1 MRKKI
6 EKSKEKEREIKK
18 KTETKSEKLDA
29 DEGAVRDRKERKTA
43 GGGDYRVSILNP
55 FHLYPIYD
63 LAPDNPVTLC

>member
-43 GGGDYRVSILNP
+43 GGGTTE
-55 FHLYPIYD
+55 
-63 LAPDNPVTLC
+63 LAS